1 MRAQSAR
8 GSEAMQWSAWM
19 RSLGRHIRRVRE
31 FLGMPQ
37 EQLARFA
44 GVSQGAVS
52 RLEAGRGLATPLL
65 IVMRVLWAL
74 RRAVRTVDPA
84 LLSDQARRL
93 LVTDPPYAPGFAPIP
108 LEPGP
113 LLRDPGLEELVRH
126 YRALSASDRQRL
138 LAATRS
144 LAASGHGHAGE
155 PRGAARPRSRRRPRG
170 PR

>member
-1 MRAQSAR
+1 
-8 GSEAMQWSAWM
+8 M
-19 RSLGRHIRRVRE
+19 RSLGRHIRQVRE

-37 EQLARFA
+37 EQLARLA

-74 RRAVRTVDPA
+74 RHTVRTVDPG
-84 LLSDQARRL
+84 LLSEQARRL
-93 LVTDPPYAPGFAPIP
+93 LATDPPYAPGFAPIP

-113 LLRDPGLEELVRH
+113 FLHDPGLEELVRH

-155 PRGAARPRSRRRPRG
+155 PRGAARPRSRRCPRG